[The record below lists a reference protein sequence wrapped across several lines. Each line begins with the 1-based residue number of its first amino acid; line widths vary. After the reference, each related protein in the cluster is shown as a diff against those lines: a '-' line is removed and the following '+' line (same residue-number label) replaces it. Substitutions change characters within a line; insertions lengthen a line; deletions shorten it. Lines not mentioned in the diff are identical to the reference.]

1 MLRPLSVK
9 CSSDYL
15 RGVRHSLT
23 LSPVE
28 PLHRFEEK
36 GPTAFKYL
44 KVPVE
49 VNDETDVDP
58 VAVRVS
64 SNPDEARHDAEPV
77 KA

>member
-1 MLRPLSVK
+1 MLYPTFVNFAVP
-9 CSSDYL
+9 D
-15 RGVRHSLT
+15 
-23 LSPVE
+23 PVTVFQ
-28 PLHRFEEK
+28 PHALNV
-36 GPTAFKYL
+36 